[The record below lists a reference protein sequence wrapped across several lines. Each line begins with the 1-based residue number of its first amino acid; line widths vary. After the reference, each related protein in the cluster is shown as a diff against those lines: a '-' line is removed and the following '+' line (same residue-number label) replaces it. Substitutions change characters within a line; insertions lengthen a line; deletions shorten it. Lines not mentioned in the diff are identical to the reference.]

1 MQKLFFKPSE
11 FFLRF
16 AIRIGGRPAQVYRP
30 NALFGS
36 TAISEGQPV
45 SHAKAVFQAQRVQR
59 RDSTVGVFRHP
70 IFKEF
75 QTMAE
80 HAQVDVHTLQMD
92 YARQQANAGQQY
104 EEWVQNCDRLR
115 YAVSVAGTS
124 LLQERLAVLERNPPD
139 PATATHV
146 QVEDPGIGNGC

>member
-1 MQKLFFKPSE
+1 MSDHW
-11 FFLRF
+11 
-16 AIRIGGRPAQVYRP
+16 
-30 NALFGS
+30 S
-36 TAISEGQPV
+36 
-45 SHAKAVFQAQRVQR
+45 
-59 RDSTVGVFRHP
+59 
-70 IFKEF
+70 
-75 QTMAE
+75 
-80 HAQVDVHTLQMD
+80 LQME
-92 YARQQANAGQQY
+92 YARQQANADQQY